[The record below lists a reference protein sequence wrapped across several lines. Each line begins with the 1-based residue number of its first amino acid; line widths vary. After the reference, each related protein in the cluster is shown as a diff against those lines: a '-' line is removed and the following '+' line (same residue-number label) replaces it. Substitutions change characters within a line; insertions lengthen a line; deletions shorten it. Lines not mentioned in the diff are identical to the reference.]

1 MPFVFCLFHHYRF
14 FSLIGM
20 LSFLLVLDAH
30 AKGVMELSGSFA
42 YSKQVYGTDHDS
54 KYTSRTYAGS
64 YAWYIFSVT
73 GIELNYSQT
82 TDTMVNNDDEEIP
95 DTGYSITQTRSEAI
109 TEVFGGGIRQAL
121 MPVKSLMVPS
131 VSLGYARERKL
142 SKTIYTIRNDTTGST
157 VALDSAKAR
166 TESNSA
172 YGTFALKF
180 NFSQTFSLNGSV
192 TTVFRAFEWEEA
204 KYNIKY
210 FAGFSW
216 YF

>member
-1 MPFVFCLFHHYRF
+1 MPFVSSTTNHSRVFT
-14 FSLIGM
+14 LIGV
-20 LSFLLVLDAH
+20 LCWLVAFDVH
-30 AKGVMELSGSFA
+30 GRGVMELSGSFA
-42 YSKQVYGTDHDS
+42 YSKQVYGTSHDS
-54 KYTSRTYAGS
+54 KYTTRTYSGS

-82 TDTMVNNDDEEIP
+82 TDTMVDNDDEEIP

-109 TEVFGGGIRQAL
+109 TEVYGGGIRQAL

-131 VSLGYARERKL
+131 ISFGYARERKL

-157 VALDSAKAR
+157 VALDSGRSR
-166 TESNSA
+166 TESNSV
-172 YGTFALKF
+172 YGTGALKF

-192 TTVFRAFEWEEA
+192 TTVFRAFKWEEA